1 MVRVPTSRRLTAAA
15 ALLAL
20 LLSPWGSAQAC
31 DHADTGEPPSAADGA
46 VDPMSGVSH
55 SCHGDG
61 VSSVGQEEVAQSLA
75 EGVPLSGFRITD
87 VQDSE
92 TEMGCCTGECCG
104 SPGVP
109 MDPSLFASVSALILG
124 QSISSPSDL
133 VTGDPAGVF
142 RPPIV

>member
-31 DHADTGEPPSAADGA
+31 DHADTGERPAAADGG
-46 VDPMSGVSH
+46 VDPMSGGAH
-55 SCHGDG
+55 SCHRDG
-61 VSSVGQEEVAQSLA
+61 VSSVGQEEVAQGLP
-75 EGVPLSGFRITD
+75 EGVPVPGFQITD

-92 TEMGCCTGECCG
+92 SEMGCCAGECCA
-104 SPGVP
+104 SPGIP
-109 MDPSLFASVSALILG
+109 MDPSLFASVAASILG
-124 QSISSPSDL
+124 QSIRSPSNL
-133 VTGDPAGVF
+133 VTGEPAGVF